1 MPNTSVSALITTP
14 RLILRAPKIGDG
26 FIINESINKSI
37 IHLKEWMVWAQEP
50 QTLEE
55 SENYVSMCI
64 NNWVS
69 LKKDLPLFIF
79 LKKIIS
85 ILVGQ
90 VFIA

>member
-14 RLILRAPKIGDG
+14 RLRLRSPKMGDG

-69 LKKDLPLFIF
+69 LKKDLPSVISHPITRIF
-79 LKKIIS
+79 
-85 ILVGQ
+85 
-90 VFIA
+90 